1 MSRTRILIGLVIVA
15 VLAGLGYVG
24 YQKYLAPAQ
33 GAPTPTRHASLSTTP
48 EAPSVVSAE
57 GKIVPARD
65 ATLAFRMAGRVEK
78 ISVKEGEAV
87 KEGDVLIQL
96 ESADVRAGVAQAQAA
111 VAQAEAAVAL
121 AQAQLDQITA
131 GPRPEEIAAAEAQA
145 KAASNAVGQ
154 AVAQRDQV
162 AKGATDDAIAAAEAQ
177 LAQALVQRKEAEDAY
192 QRLMDSKIHG
202 WMEEQAI
209 LRVNAANE
217 AVAAAQAALDQL
229 KSGASPELVQAYNSA
244 IGVASQQR
252 KAAEAQLAL
261 LQAGATKAQV
271 DAAMAQ
277 VDQAKAGL
285 EAAKAALAAAQAQ
298 LDQATLKAPFAGTIV
313 SLSTEVGEVVTPGA
327 PVLVLVD
334 ESKWRMKTNDLSET
348 DVVLVR
354 PGQSAT
360 ATLDAFGDQTFHG
373 VVTEIASI
381 AETNRGNT
389 TYAVTIDLDPTDAP
403 LRWGMTAFADIDVGP

>member
-33 GAPTPTRHASLSTTP
+33 GAPTPTSNASLSTTP

-87 KEGDVLIQL
+87 KEGNVLIQL

-177 LAQALVQRKEAEDAY
+177 LAQAQVQRKEAEDAY

-298 LDQATLKAPFAGTIV
+298 LDQATLKAPFAGTVV

-334 ESKWRMKTNDLSET
+334 EAKWRMKTNDLSET

-403 LRWGMTAFADIDVGP
+403 LRWGMTAFVDIDVKP

>member
-33 GAPTPTRHASLSTTP
+33 GAPTPTRNASLSTTP

-87 KEGDVLIQL
+87 KEGAVLIQL

-111 VAQAEAAVAL
+111 VAQAEAVVAL

-131 GPRPEEIAAAEAQA
+131 GPRLEEIAAAEAQA

-162 AKGATDDAIAAAEAQ
+162 AKGATDDAIAAVEAQ
-177 LAQALVQRKEAEDAY
+177 LAQAQVQRKEAEDAY

-285 EAAKAALAAAQAQ
+285 EAAQAARAAAQAQ

-360 ATLDAFGDQTFHG
+360 ATLGAFGDQTFHG

>member
-33 GAPTPTRHASLSTTP
+33 GAPTPTSNASLSTTP

-87 KEGDVLIQL
+87 KEGAVLIQL

-177 LAQALVQRKEAEDAY
+177 LAQAQVQRKEAEDAY

-285 EAAKAALAAAQAQ
+285 EAAQAALAAAQAQ

-334 ESKWRMKTNDLSET
+334 EAKWRMKTNDLSET

-354 PGQSAT
+354 LGQSAT

-403 LRWGMTAFADIDVGP
+403 LRWGMTAFVDIDVKP

>member
-1 MSRTRILIGLVIVA
+1 MSRTRILIGLIIVA

-24 YQKYLAPAQ
+24 YQKYLAPTQ
-33 GAPTPTRHASLSTTP
+33 GAPTPTSNASLSTTP

-87 KEGDVLIQL
+87 KEGHVLIQL

-177 LAQALVQRKEAEDAY
+177 LAQAQVQRKEAEDAY

-298 LDQATLKAPFAGTIV
+298 LDQATLKAPFAGTVV

-334 ESKWRMKTNDLSET
+334 ESKWRMQTNDLSET

-354 PGQSAT
+354 PGQSVT

-403 LRWGMTAFADIDVGP
+403 LRWGMTAFVDIDVRP

>member
-1 MSRTRILIGLVIVA
+1 MSRTRSLIGLVIVA

-33 GAPTPTRHASLSTTP
+33 GAPTPTSNASLSTTP

-87 KEGDVLIQL
+87 KEGNVLIQL

-111 VAQAEAAVAL
+111 VAQAEAAGAL

-177 LAQALVQRKEAEDAY
+177 LAQAQVQRKEAEDAY

-298 LDQATLKAPFAGTIV
+298 LDQATLKAPFAGTVV

-334 ESKWRMKTNDLSET
+334 ISKWRMKTNDLSET

>member
-1 MSRTRILIGLVIVA
+1 MSRTRILIGLIIVA

-33 GAPTPTRHASLSTTP
+33 GAPTPTSNASLSTTP

-57 GKIVPARD
+57 GKIIPARD

-131 GPRPEEIAAAEAQA
+131 GPRLEEIAAAEAQA

-177 LAQALVQRKEAEDAY
+177 LAQAQVQRKEAEDAY

-277 VDQAKAGL
+277 VDQAQAGL

-334 ESKWRMKTNDLSET
+334 ESKWRMMTNDLSET

-389 TYAVTIDLDPTDAP
+389 TYAVTMHLDSTDAP
-403 LRWGMTAFADIDVGP
+403 LRWGMTAFVDIDVKP

>member
-1 MSRTRILIGLVIVA
+1 MSRTRILIGLIIVA

-33 GAPTPTRHASLSTTP
+33 GAPTPTGNASLSTTP

-87 KEGDVLIQL
+87 KEGHVLIQL

-131 GPRPEEIAAAEAQA
+131 GSRPEEIAAAEAQA

-177 LAQALVQRKEAEDAY
+177 LAQAQVQRKEAEDAY

-271 DAAMAQ
+271 DAAVAQ

-285 EAAKAALAAAQAQ
+285 EAAKAALAAAQAH

-334 ESKWRMKTNDLSET
+334 ESKWRMQTNDLSET

-354 PGQSAT
+354 LGQSAT
-360 ATLDAFGDQTFHG
+360 VTLDAFGDQTFHG

-389 TYAVTIDLDPTDAP
+389 TYAVTMHLDSTDAP
-403 LRWGMTAFADIDVGP
+403 LRWGMTAFVDIDVKP